1 MWKAALVRSV
11 TRWADDR
18 QWRETATSDERAESC
33 RPLRGA
39 ALEDSERLSDRDVIA
54 ARHTTRR
61 ADWVEATRYALGDDA
76 GVGMG
81 REGGEPRGGASRFVH
96 FV

>member
-1 MWKAALVRSV
+1 VCKATLARSV

-18 QWRETATSDERAESC
+18 QWRDDSVDERAESC
-33 RPLRGA
+33 KSLRGA

-81 REGGEPRGGASRFVH
+81 REGGEPRGGAARFVH